1 MEIRGKIMGEFI
13 DESYRLLDA
22 GDVAEILNV
31 SKAHVYN
38 MMKKGLIPT
47 VYIANSC
54 RVRPE
59 DLEWFIRSN
68 LNIAE
73 DYGSFFESFHEI

>member
-1 MEIRGKIMGEFI
+1 MEELVG
-13 DESYRLLDA
+13 ESYRLLNA
-22 GDVAEILNV
+22 NEVAEILNV

-38 MMKKGLIPT
+38 LMKKGLIPT
-47 VYIANSC
+47 VSIVNSR

-73 DYGSFFESFHEI
+73 DHDSFFESCHEI

>member
-1 MEIRGKIMGEFI
+1 MEVLK
-13 DESYRLLDA
+13 DESYRLLNA
-22 GDVAEILNV
+22 EDVAAILNV

-47 VYIANSC
+47 VYIVNSR

-59 DLEWFIRSN
+59 DLEWFIKSN
-68 LNIAE
+68 LNFADDCE
-73 DYGSFFESFHEI
+73 SFFESYREI

>member
-1 MEIRGKIMGEFI
+1 MEELVG
-13 DESYRLLDA
+13 ESYRLLNA
-22 GDVAEILNV
+22 NEVAEILNV

-38 MMKKGLIPT
+38 LMKKGLIPT
-47 VYIANSC
+47 VSIVNSR

-73 DYGSFFESFHEI
+73 E